1 MRTAGSFW
9 RACIFVLVST
19 MKVIKVFFL
28 FILLGGDY
36 GLELASLEAFPT
48 QAYEVDG
55 RANLLFAPVSPLSSI
70 LHWWDCVSCCDCVS
84 TWQSCVGLRR
94 SWTAHTYSSVQNV
107 DQLSSVSI
115 ATASSYTGSLYR
127 STRHY

>member
-48 QAYEVDG
+48 QAYRVDG
-55 RANLLFAPVSPLSSI
+55 RANLLFAPVSPFLLSRPCFTGGTVFLAVTVFLLGKI
-70 LHWWDCVSCCDCVS
+70 AWDLGDLG
-84 TWQSCVGLRR
+84 QP
-94 SWTAHTYSSVQNV
+94 
-107 DQLSSVSI
+107 I
-115 ATASSYTGSLYR
+115 YTGVCKPWTGLLDWNAGLE
-127 STRHY
+127 